1 MRRLAFLAFALV
13 STLAAPAPA
22 AAHHWGAGSCGLP
35 AAKPL
40 YVEFAEVSVPRATR
54 LDVLA
59 RPRPGLVLA
68 TSQGFMHEEL
78 RAAGAHTVFWQMK
91 IEQIL
96 GLPSVPQ
103 NPEEVVVAAD
113 RLYARA
119 ARETGCAT
127 PLIALN
133 ELQGARLRTPWRVP
147 NAQYR
152 ANTLTLLRRLHAH
165 GARPFLLVP
174 TTPDIHTASPEAADW
189 WRQVAGVG
197 DIVLQVHF
205 NGRYIAAQGPIQ
217 ASRFRRQKMR
227 RVLEQFEAIGV
238 PSARLGLLHG
248 FQSGL
253 GKGGREGLPLPRWLD
268 VVKWEALAAQQVV
281 AERAAAG
288 KPLATVWSWGWG
300 DFPELSPP
308 DPEKPLVACV
318 YLWARDPALCDAPA
332 LARGW
337 VVPFDAS
344 REEGRLVVP
353 TGVACVV
360 GPRRILARQVE
371 QLAGV
376 RGANGRALGRE
387 TAFGILFRRTAESLV
402 QPVGGGLVDAA
413 EEELLVRRYDGR
425 PVVYAESLR
434 SRGISRTRA
443 RQAVADQARRRLVVP
458 RLAPGETFAAWSQQ
472 AQQAALRQTT
482 CAGDVMPALGVAT
495 LAERL
500 PFLRLNL

>member
-1 MRRLAFLAFALV
+1 MRRLSVLPLALLAAAL
-13 STLAAPAPA
+13 TAAPAS
-22 AAHHWGAGSCGLP
+22 AHHWAPGACGLP
-35 AAKPL
+35 AAQPL

-54 LDVLA
+54 LDVLG
-59 RPRPGLVLA
+59 RTRPGLVLA

-78 RAAGAHTVFWQMK
+78 RAAGALTIFWQMK
-91 IEQIL
+91 IEGLL
-96 GLPSVPQ
+96 GLPGQPRD
-103 NPEEVVVAAD
+103 PLEVVTGAD

-119 ARETGCAT
+119 ARETGCST

-133 ELQGARLRTPWRVP
+133 ELQGGRLATPWRAP

-152 ANTLTLLRRLHAH
+152 ANTLILLRRLHER

-174 TTPDIHTASPEAADW
+174 TTPDIYTGSPEAADW
-189 WRQVAGVG
+189 WRQASAVS

-205 NGRYIAAQGPIQ
+205 NGRYIAAQGPLQ

-227 RVLEQFEAIGV
+227 RVLGQFDAIGV

-268 VVKWEALAAQQVV
+268 VVKWEALAARQVV

-288 KPLATVWSWGWG
+288 KPVASMWSWGWG

-318 YLWARDPALCDAPA
+318 YLWVRDPASCDAPA

-337 VVPFDAS
+337 AVPFDAS
-344 REEGRLVVP
+344 REEGQLLVVP
-353 TGVACVV
+353 SGSACVV
-360 GPRRILARQVE
+360 GPRRILARQVD

-376 RGANGRALGRE
+376 RGANGRPLGRE
-387 TAFGILFRRTAESLV
+387 AALGILFRRTAEALGQPLAGALV
-402 QPVGGGLVDAA
+402 RAA
-413 EEELLVRRYDGR
+413 EEQLLVRRYDGR
-425 PVVYAESLR
+425 PVIYAESLR
-434 SRGISRTRA
+434 ARGISRTRA
-443 RQAVADQARRRLVVP
+443 RQAIADQARRRLVER
-458 RLAPGETFAAWSQQ
+458 RLGPGETFAAWSAS
-472 AQQAALRQTT
+472 AQESALRQTT
-482 CAGDVMPALGVAT
+482 CVGDAMPPLGVQS

-500 PFLRLNL
+500 PFLRL